1 MICLGCWVWTFGT
14 LILFG
19 HPGAARWTAMV
30 TVSAFAT
37 EAMVWVGAFT
47 LGWSMFASR
56 RRLWARITGGS
67 RT

>member
-1 MICLGCWVWTFGT
+1 
-14 LILFG
+14 
-19 HPGAARWTAMV
+19 
-30 TVSAFAT
+30 
-37 EAMVWVGAFT
+37 MVWVGAFT